1 MSAGDSNRETYR
13 ELCRREG
20 ERIPLMARAW
30 WIEAVSS
37 SAGKEWGAVVV
48 EDSDGQIIA
57 AMPYQMTRKWGLG
70 FMLMPQLTQLSN
82 VWTACGTDRK
92 EGVAKIVRRLKEK
105 CREERV
111 VMVQMAARME
121 DEEAEIFER
130 EGFKGRKR
138 ISYRLQDLSDMAVVE
153 KRFANDK
160 RHKIKRAE
168 KKGMELDMTI
178 GAEGFYG
185 LAERHYGQRGEAMM
199 YSRKMLNALYDAGT
213 ENGCC
218 QIFGAREK
226 ETGTLAAAIMI
237 VADERV
243 AYYLATAF
251 APENAKDGALEWLT
265 RESIRWAAKRDLT
278 FDFEGSEEERIALAF
293 RHYGAEETRYWSGEW
308 YANKIIEHAVGLLK
322 RKRRRK

>member
-37 SAGKEWGAVVV
+37 SAGKGWGAVVE

-92 EGVAKIVRRLKEK
+92 EGVAKIARRLKEK

-168 KKGMELDMTI
+168 KKGMELDMAI
-178 GAEGFYG
+178 GAKTFTDLPSG
-185 LAERHYGQRGEAMM
+185 
-199 YSRKMLNALYDAGT
+199 
-213 ENGCC
+213 
-218 QIFGAREK
+218 
-226 ETGTLAAAIMI
+226 IM
-237 VADERV
+237 
-243 AYYLATAF
+243 
-251 APENAKDGALEWLT
+251 G
-265 RESIRWAAKRDLT
+265 SAAKL
-278 FDFEGSEEERIALAF
+278 
-293 RHYGAEETRYWSGEW
+293 
-308 YANKIIEHAVGLLK
+308 
-322 RKRRRK
+322 

>member
-48 EDSDGQIIA
+48 EDADGQIIA

-168 KKGMELDMTI
+168 KKGMELDMAI

-218 QIFGAREK
+218 QIFGVREK

-265 RESIRWAAKRDLT
+265 RESIRWAAKRGLA

>member
-1 MSAGDSNRETYR
+1 MSAADRNRDTYR

-30 WIEAVSS
+30 WVEAVSS

-48 EDSDGQIIA
+48 KDAGGRVVA
-57 AMPYQMTRKWGLG
+57 AMPYQMTRKWGVG

-92 EGVAKIVRRLKEK
+92 DGVEKIVRKLKET

-111 VMVQMAARME
+111 LMVQMAARMS
-121 DEEAEIFER
+121 EEEVEIFER
-130 EGFKGRKR
+130 GGFKGRRR
-138 ISYRLQDLSDMAVVE
+138 ISYRLQDMSDMEVVE

-168 KKGMELDMTI
+168 RKGMELDMTI
-178 GAEGFYG
+178 GPEDFYG

-199 YSRKMLNALYDAGT
+199 YSRKMLTALHDAGKD
-213 ENGCC
+213 NGCC
-218 QIFGAREK
+218 QMFGAREK
-226 ETGTLAAAIMI
+226 ETGALSAAVMI
-237 VADERV
+237 VADENV

-265 RESIRWAAKRDLT
+265 RECIRWTAARGLV
-278 FDFEGSEEERIALAF
+278 FDFEGSEEERIAFAF

-308 YANKIIEHAVGLLK
+308 YSNKITEMVVGLMTG
-322 RKRRRK
+322 KRRRK

>member
-1 MSAGDSNRETYR
+1 MSAGDRNRETYR

-20 ERIPLMARAW
+20 EKIPLMARAW
-30 WIEAVSS
+30 WIEAVSA
-37 SAGKEWGAVVV
+37 SAGKEWGAVV
-48 EDSDGQIIA
+48 EEGADGQIIA
-57 AMPYQMTRKWGLG
+57 AMPYQMTRKLGLG

-82 VWTACGTDRK
+82 VWTASGTDRK
-92 EGVAKIVRRLKEK
+92 EGIAKIVRRLKETCK
-105 CREERV
+105 EERV
-111 VMVQMAARME
+111 VMVQMAARMD
-121 DEEAEIFER
+121 DEEVEIFEQ
-130 EGFKGRKR
+130 EGFKGRR
-138 ISYRLQDLSDMAVVE
+138 RVSYRLQDLSDMGAVE

-168 KKGMELDMTI
+168 RIGMELDMTI
-178 GAEGFYG
+178 GAEDFYG

-199 YSRKMLNALYDAGT
+199 YSRKMLNALCDAGK
-213 ENGCC
+213 ENECC
-218 QIFGAREK
+218 QLFGAREK
-226 ETGTLAAAIMI
+226 ETGTLAAAIVI

-251 APENAKDGALEWLT
+251 APEMAKSGALEWLT
-265 RESIRWAAKRDLT
+265 RESIRWAAKRGLV

-308 YANKIIEHAVGLLK
+308 YANKIIETVVGLLK

>member
-1 MSAGDSNRETYR
+1 MSVGDSNRETYR

-20 ERIPLMARAW
+20 EKIPLMARAW
-30 WIEAVSS
+30 WVEAVSS
-37 SAGKEWGAVVV
+37 SVGKEWGAVV
-48 EDSDGQIIA
+48 EENADGQIIA
-57 AMPYQMTRKWGLG
+57 AMPYQMTKKWGMG

-82 VWTACGTDRK
+82 VWTASGTDRK
-92 EGVAKIVRRLKEK
+92 EGVAKIVRRLKETCK
-105 CREERV
+105 EERV

-121 DEEAEIFER
+121 DEEAEIFEQ

-138 ISYRLQDLSDMAVVE
+138 VSYRLQDLSDMAVVE
-153 KRFANDK
+153 KRLANDK

-168 KKGMELDMTI
+168 KKGMELDMAI
-178 GAEGFYG
+178 GAEDFYG

-199 YSRKMLNALYDAGT
+199 YSRKMLTALYDAGT

-226 ETGTLAAAIMI
+226 ETGKLAAAIMI

-265 RESIRWAAKRDLT
+265 RESIRWAAKRGLT

-293 RHYGAEETRYWSGEW
+293 RHYGAEGTRYWSGEW
-308 YANKIIEHAVGLLK
+308 YANKIIEQVVGLLT